1 MAINDF
7 FTKEW
12 QGYNFSRSCLMNA
25 VRAVEDAVMRAF
37 DGKVTDGL
45 VLRTD
50 ISPNISQQFRKAMNI
65 LGIKLEYI

>member
-1 MAINDF
+1 
-7 FTKEW
+7 
-12 QGYNFSRSCLMNA
+12 MNA